1 MKYFIYCRKSSE
13 EKSRQIQSIDDQ
25 KRELALLAKQKGLMI
40 ADIIV
45 DEKSAKKPGR
55 KGFSKMI
62 EQIQAGEA
70 QGILCWKLD
79 RLARNPV
86 DGGSITWLLQQGKIQ
101 EIVTPDKT
109 FLPTDNVLLIG
120 IEFGMANQ
128 YIIDL
133 SKNVKRGMNSKIQK
147 GWLPTKAPLG
157 YLNEIGA
164 EKGAKRIIP
173 HPELF
178 PALKNLWKRLL
189 KEKLKLAPLYQ
200 IMKNEYPLYRKG
212 TLISFSSF
220 HKIFHNPFYAGLFT
234 WKGERHIGSH
244 PAMISLQEFETAQE
258 ILNKNIQIRHS
269 KLQFDLKGFF
279 RCGVCSAQITAERH
293 TKLIKTTQQQKSY
306 DYYKC
311 SRRKK
316 GIQCN
321 EGTVS
326 EKILSD
332 QIIRYI
338 DQVSIPNEIIELG
351 LSELRERKSEG
362 AEECAKD
369 GLILKELERIE
380 KQIKNAMDFMLNETN
395 TELQAMTRNKLLE
408 LKIDQKHKKQTLE
421 QCKKNHKDPHME
433 IRDSLELIK
442 GAKYTFLNSKPSLK
456 RKIIDGLGSN
466 WTLKQKK
473 VYYKPYFTISAL
485 QKVQMLIEGGHFGIE
500 PKKALKE
507 NKKLPSEAV
516 NVIWSSLWELIREKD

>member
-40 ADIIV
+40 ADIII

-62 EQIQAGEA
+62 EKIQTGEVN
-70 QGILCWKLD
+70 GILCWKLD

-133 SKNVKRGMNSKIQK
+133 SKSVKRGMNSKIQK

-157 YLNEIGA
+157 YINETGA
-164 EKGAKRIIP
+164 EKGAKRILP

-178 PALKNLWKRLL
+178 PALKNLWKRLI
-189 KEKLKLAPLYQ
+189 KDRLKLAELYR
-200 IMKNEYPLYRKG
+200 IMKNEYPIYLKG
-212 TLISFSSF
+212 SLISFSSF
-220 HKIFHNPFYAGLFT
+220 HKVFHNPFYAGLFR
-234 WKGERHIGSH
+234 WKGEEHIGSH
-244 PAMISLQEFETAQE
+244 KAMITLKEFEEAQA
-258 ILNKNIQIRHS
+258 ILNNDTQIRHS

-279 RCGVCSAQITAERH
+279 RCGTCNAQITAERH
-293 TKLIKTTQQQKSY
+293 TKFIKKTQRQKSY
-306 DYYKC
+306 NYYKC

-316 GIQCN
+316 DIPCN
-321 EGTVS
+321 QGTVS

-332 QIIRYI
+332 QILHYI
-338 DQVSIPNEIIELG
+338 AQISLPHEIIELG
-351 LSELRERKSEG
+351 LKELNSKKEQVETCIKEN
-362 AEECAKD
+362 
-369 GLILKELERIE
+369 LINKELERIE
-380 KQIKNAMDFMLNETN
+380 KQIKNAMELLLSETDP
-395 TELQAMTRNKLLE
+395 ELKAMTRSKLLE
-408 LKIDQKHKKQTLE
+408 LKVDQKRKRQTLE
-421 QCKKNHKDPHME
+421 RCKQSHKDPYAD
-433 IRDSLELIK
+433 IKNSFELAK
-442 GAKYTFLNSKPSLK
+442 GAKYTFLNGNPSLK
-456 RKIIDGLGSN
+456 RKIINGLGSN
-466 WTLKQKK
+466 WTLKEKK
-473 VYYKPYFTISAL
+473 IDYKPYFTISAL
-485 QKVQMLIEGGHFGIE
+485 RKTQILIKGGHFGIE
-500 PKKALKE
+500 PKKALTE

-516 NVIWSSLWELIREKD
+516 SVIWSG